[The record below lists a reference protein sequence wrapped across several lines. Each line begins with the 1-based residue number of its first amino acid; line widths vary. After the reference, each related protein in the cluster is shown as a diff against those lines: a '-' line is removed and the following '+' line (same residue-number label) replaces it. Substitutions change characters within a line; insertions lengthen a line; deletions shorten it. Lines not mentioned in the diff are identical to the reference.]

1 MKKNLSKKAN
11 NNFIFERKNYCL
23 MLIGL
28 LLIGLGF
35 ILMSGANANTDS
47 RGIYDKNYFNEDIFS
62 FRRIRLAPIF
72 IITGFVVQIV
82 AILSAGETNG
92 EKA

>member
-1 MKKNLSKKAN
+1 M
-11 NNFIFERKNYCL
+11 FIFDRKNYRL

-35 ILMSGANANTDS
+35 ILMSGADANTNPK
-47 RGIYDKNYFNEDIFS
+47 GIYDKNYFNEDIFS

-72 IITGFVVQIV
+72 IITGFIVQIFG
-82 AILSAGETNG
+82 ILSAGEADNEADN
-92 EKA
+92 EKV